1 MERQSLFEQVSSLRR
16 EGKSIR
22 AIAAQLKVHPSRVQ
36 RAIRSL
42 EQRITPSEQHSVRFQ
57 PRDGD
62 FVGRQR
68 ELGILTAALD
78 DTLSGRGRVVML
90 VGEPGIGK
98 TRTAQELSSY
108 AVQHGAQ
115 VWWGRCYEEPG
126 MPPYWPWVQVIRAYL
141 RGHEGSQLRSQMG
154 AGAADIAEVVPE
166 VRERLPDLPS
176 PPFLEPQQARFR
188 LFDSVAAFLM
198 RASQTQPLMLV
209 LDNLHW
215 ADRSSLLLLEFLA
228 QEMTDYRLL
237 VLGTCRDAGL
247 SGQHPLSST
256 IGEVARHP
264 YFSRVSLP
272 GFSQAEV
279 NSFIQARA
287 SIAPHP
293 DLVQAV
299 HAQTEGNPLFV
310 TQVVQLLA
318 QQGQLA
324 SATAMTGRTRELQI
338 PPGVQ
343 EVIGR
348 RLEHLSERCNQVL
361 TVASVIGREFGLGLL
376 EWLMADPSTSP
387 LRISGHDL
395 SSNEVLEGVEEALAA
410 RVLEEMPHTED
421 RYQFTH
427 VLIQNTLAQQ
437 LSAARRARLHAQ
449 IGQALEELYGVNAEA
464 HAAELAYHF
473 SQAATV
479 LGPEKLVHYSLV
491 AGEQA
496 LATYAHEEAVGQLEC
511 GLAAK
516 GVPLIGTMPAGDDEE
531 AALLFALGRAQLAVL
546 EPREYQK
553 ALTNLTRAF
562 DHYAKTGDVGRAV
575 AIAQCPVQS
584 SPLTGRH
591 TGVIELVGRAVAL
604 VPPDSHEAGQLLCQ
618 YGNTLYYET
627 GNYDGA
633 LKALNQ
639 AISIAQQGE
648 DAALEMRA
656 LVAAGHAEAAH
667 LHFQESLRFDL
678 RALALASTVDEPF
691 EETHALQEVAAVLH
705 RTGDLEGAR
714 RYAAAM
720 LPVAERLRHRTRL
733 WQALQANTVVSS
745 LEGEWESALSLSDRA
760 LVLSPRNPN
769 LLGYRA
775 LIEYAVGNF
784 VQGRTYLE
792 RLLEAMQRT
801 APGPTFEYAY
811 PAIVVPLVTHLRD
824 LDSRLEVAE
833 EAAYAVLSSP
843 WVTPVLASLARA
855 GLALLAVRRE
865 DEAAAEEQYSAL
877 HPRRETMLGG
887 LLDSIISA
895 DRLLG
900 LLAYTMG
907 KPAIAATHFEDAL
920 AFCRKAGYRPELAW
934 SCYDYAATLVQAG
947 LKPTSTD
954 AHLKA
959 ISLMDETLA
968 ISTELGMKPLMEK
981 TSALREGIGPQPV
994 GVSKYPANLTQ
1005 RQVQVLRLMAAGKTD
1020 REIEQELSISVR
1032 TVQRH
1037 VADIYVKIGARNR
1050 SEATAFA
1057 LSKLH
1062 PFE

>member
-1 MERQSLFEQVSSLRR
+1 MATSAS
-16 EGKSIR
+16 G
-22 AIAAQLKVHPSRVQ
+22 A
-36 RAIRSL
+36 
-42 EQRITPSEQHSVRFQ
+42 
-57 PRDGD
+57 

-68 ELGILTAALD
+68 EMDELKAALEEA
-78 DTLSGRGRVVML
+78 LSGHGQLVML

-98 TRTAQELSSY
+98 THTAHELAASANPRGARVLWGHCY
-108 AVQHGAQ
+108 AEQGA
-115 VWWGRCYEEPG
+115 
-126 MPPYWPWVQVIRAYL
+126 PPYWPWVQVIRSYI
-141 RGHEGSQLRSQMG
+141 RDYNTDELRSQMG
-154 AGAADIAEVVPE
+154 AGAADIAEVVTE
-166 VRERLPDLPS
+166 VKEHFPDLR
-176 PPFLEPQQARFR
+176 PPTVLEPQQARFR
-188 LFDSVAAFLM
+188 LFDSITTFLK
-198 RASQTQPLMLV
+198 RASATQPLVLV

-215 ADRSSLLLLEFLA
+215 ADRPSLLLLEFLA
-228 QEMTDYRLL
+228 QEMVECHLLIVGTYRDTEVAL
-237 VLGTCRDAGL
+237 R
-247 SGQHPLSST
+247 HPLTQTLGELARQPSFHRVT
-256 IGEVARHP
+256 LWGLIEEEVAQ
-264 YFSRVSLP
+264 FLEVTS
-272 GFSQAEV
+272 GFRPPLGL
-279 NSFIQARA
+279 IR
-287 SIAPHP
+287 
-293 DLVQAV
+293 AV
-299 HAQTEGNPLFV
+299 HTQTEGNPLFM
-310 TQVVQLLA
+310 TQVVQLMAEEGDLKSEA
-318 QQGQLA
+318 AAGQQQCDL
-324 SATAMTGRTRELQI
+324 RI
-338 PPGVQ
+338 PAGVY
-343 EVIGR
+343 EAIGR
-348 RLEHLSERCNQVL
+348 RLDNLSEGCNRVL
-361 TVASVIGREFGLGLL
+361 TVASVIGREFELRLL
-376 EWLMADPSTSP
+376 ERLENNLSTN
-387 LRISGHDL
+387 SGQSL
-395 SSNEVLEGVEEALAA
+395 AGEELLVAVEEAMGTK
-410 RVLEEMPHTED
+410 VIEELPQLVG
-421 RYQFTH
+421 RYRFSH
-427 VLIQNTLAQQ
+427 VLIQNTLAQR
-437 LSAARRARLHAQ
+437 LSAVRRARLHQRIAE
-449 IGQALEELYGVNAEA
+449 ALEEQYGSDVNSHAPELAHHFAEA
-464 HAAELAYHF
+464 E
-473 SQAATV
+473 TV
-479 LGPEKLVHYSLV
+479 TGIDKLVRYSLL

-496 LATYAHEEAVGQLEC
+496 LVTYAHEEARGHFERC
-511 GLAAK
+511 LAAK
-516 GVPLIGTMPAGDDEE
+516 GVPLTGTKPARDDEE
-531 AALLFALGRAQLAVL
+531 AALLFGLGRAQLAVL
-546 EPREYQK
+546 DPREYQE

-562 DHYAKTGDVGRAV
+562 DHYAETGDVGRAV
-575 AIAQCPVQS
+575 SIAQCPLQA
-584 SPLTGRH
+584 SPLTGHH
-591 TGVIELVGRAVAL
+591 TGAIDLITRALAL
-604 VPPDSHEAGQLLCQ
+604 VPPGSREAGYLLCQ

-678 RALALASTVDEPF
+678 CALALASTADEPF

-745 LEGEWESALSLSDRA
+745 LEGEWETALSLSDRA

-775 LIEYAVGNF
+775 LIEYTVGDF
-784 VQGRTYLE
+784 VQGGTYLE

-865 DEAAAEEQYSAL
+865 DEMVAEEQYSAL

-907 KPAIAATHFEDAL
+907 KPDIAATHFEDAL